1 MVNTED
7 VRAAYRLILGRDPEN
22 EEVLEDHALKAR
34 SLEDL
39 VKAFLCSPEF
49 RDIRCAQSAPK
60 PLDWPPIEVEVDAD
74 NTQLSSMMTHIQA
87 NWHQLGLSDPHWSV
101 ITHDSFRSSNISDT
115 VIQFYEGGKHDVER
129 LQRIAERSG
138 IGLTRF
144 TRCFELGCGVGRV
157 TIWLAGLFERVVAAD
172 ISPAH
177 LVLARHALDRVERG
191 NVDLVHLDSLSAF
204 ESLPEFDLFFSV
216 IVLQHNP
223 PPLIA
228 ALLKAAL
235 NKLRPGGVA
244 FFQVPTY
251 RLNYRFQ
258 VDEYLRSASPTGGM
272 EMHVIPQYVLFDI
285 LDRSGCHLLEC
296 REDQS
301 TGDHR
306 MISNSFFVRK
316 QLDGA

>member
-157 TIWLAGLFERVVAAD
+157 TIWLAGLFERV
-172 ISPAH
+172 
-177 LVLARHALDRVERG
+177 ERG

-228 ALLKAAL
+228 ALLKTAL
-235 NKLRPGGVA
+235 NKLRPGGV
-244 FFQVPTY
+244 
-251 RLNYRFQ
+251 
-258 VDEYLRSASPTGGM
+258 
-272 EMHVIPQYVLFDI
+272 
-285 LDRSGCHLLEC
+285 
-296 REDQS
+296 
-301 TGDHR
+301 
-306 MISNSFFVRK
+306 
-316 QLDGA
+316 